1 MSYDPD
7 EHLEEN
13 RLTWV
18 LFLKLAAYTTG
29 GVMATLALMAIFLT

>member
-7 EHLEEN
+7 EHLDEN
-13 RLTWV
+13 RLMWER
-18 LFLKLAAYTTG
+18 FLKLAAYTTG